1 MELSIEQARAF
12 YPGNDPVHG
21 FDHVMRVYRIAER
34 LAREESANLEI
45 VRTAALLH
53 DSKGANPR
61 GEGNEREVH
70 HLLSA
75 DFAGTVLTEMGWN
88 QERIAAVQHCIR
100 SHRYRAQDEPPRTI
114 EAMCLFDAD
123 KLDVLG
129 AIGAAR
135 TTAFSAQADLPFYR
149 EPSQRFLASGEEEP
163 DEPHSAYHEYL
174 FKLRFVHERLLTKS
188 GRAIAEQRD
197 AFLRLYFEQL
207 QAECRG
213 ER

>member
-1 MELSIEQARAF
+1 MELSIEQARVY
-12 YPGNDPVHG
+12 YPGDDPVHG
-21 FDHVMRVYRIAER
+21 FDHVLRVLKTAER
-34 LAREESANLEI
+34 IGMEEGADLEI
-45 VRTAALLH
+45 LRTAALLH
-53 DSKGANPR
+53 DSKGADPR
-61 GEGNEREVH
+61 GEAHEREIH

-75 DFAGTVLTEMGWN
+75 DFAETVLTDLGWLP
-88 QERIAAVQHCIR
+88 EKIAAVQHCIR
-100 SHRYRAQDEPPRTI
+100 SHRYRAQDEPPRSI

-149 EPSQRFLASGEEEP
+149 ELSQSFLENGEHQPGEQ
-163 DEPHSAYHEYL
+163 HSAYHEYL
-174 FKLRFVHERLLTKS
+174 FKLRFVHERLLTKA

-197 AFLRLYFEQL
+197 AFLRQYFEQL

>member
-1 MELSIEQARAF
+1 MELSIEQARVF
-12 YPGNDPVHG
+12 YPGDDPVHG
-21 FDHVMRVYRIAER
+21 FDHVLRVYRIAER

-53 DSKGANPR
+53 DSKGADPR
-61 GEGNEREVH
+61 SEANEREIH

-75 DFAGTVLTEMGWN
+75 EFAETVLTEMGW
-88 QERIAAVQHCIR
+88 QPERIAAVQHCIR

-135 TTAFSAQADLPFYR
+135 TTAFSAQADLPFYH
-149 EPSQRFLASGEEEP
+149 EPSQRFLESGEHEP

-174 FKLRFVHERLLTKS
+174 FKLRFVHERLLTKA
-188 GRAIAEQRD
+188 GRAIAQQRN
-197 AFLRLYFEQL
+197 AFLRQYFEQL

>member
-1 MELSIEQARAF
+1 MELSIEQARVY
-12 YPGNDPVHG
+12 YPGDDPVHG
-21 FDHVMRVYRIAER
+21 FDHVLRVLKTAER
-34 LAREESANLEI
+34 IGMEEGADLEI
-45 VRTAALLH
+45 LRAAALLH
-53 DSKGANPR
+53 DSKGADPR
-61 GEGNEREVH
+61 GEAHEREIH

-75 DFAGTVLTEMGWN
+75 DFAETVLADLGWLP
-88 QERIAAVQHCIR
+88 EKIAAVQHCIR
-100 SHRYRAQDEPPRTI
+100 SHRYRAQDEPPRSI

-149 EPSQRFLASGEEEP
+149 EPSQSFLKNGEHQPGEQ
-163 DEPHSAYHEYL
+163 HSAYHEYL
-174 FKLRFVHERLLTKS
+174 FKLRFVHERLLTKA
-188 GRAIAEQRD
+188 GKAIAEQRD
-197 AFLRLYFEQL
+197 AFLHQYFEQL

>member
-34 LAREESANLEI
+34 LARDESADLEI

-53 DSKGANPR
+53 DSRGADPR
-61 GEGNEREVH
+61 GEANERELH

-75 DFAGTVLTEMGWN
+75 EFAEIVLTEMGWN
-88 QERIAAVQHCIR
+88 PERIAAVLHCIR
-100 SHRYRAQDEPPRTI
+100 SHRFRAQDEPPQTI
-114 EAMCLFDAD
+114 QAMCLFDAD

-149 EPSQRFLASGEEEP
+149 EPSQRFLASGE
-163 DEPHSAYHEYL
+163 
-174 FKLRFVHERLLTKS
+174 
-188 GRAIAEQRD
+188 
-197 AFLRLYFEQL
+197 
-207 QAECRG
+207 
-213 ER
+213 

>member
-12 YPGNDPVHG
+12 YPGDDPVHG
-21 FDHVMRVYRIAER
+21 FDHVLRVYRIAER
-34 LAREESANLEI
+34 IGREESANLEI

-53 DSKGANPR
+53 DSKGADPR
-61 GEGNEREVH
+61 GEANEREVH

-75 DFAGTVLTEMGWN
+75 EFAGEVLLGLGWIP
-88 QERIAAVQHCIR
+88 EKIEAVQHCIR

-135 TTAFSAQADLPFYR
+135 TTAFSAQADLPFYY
-149 EPSQRFLASGEEEP
+149 EPSQLFLETGEHEP
-163 DEPHSAYHEYL
+163 DEPHSAYHEFL
-174 FKLRFVHERLLTKS
+174 FKLQFVHERLLTRA
-188 GRAIAEQRD
+188 GRAIAAQRD
-197 AFLRLYFEQL
+197 VFLRQYFEQL